1 MRFHDAVSL
10 RALYGAAP
18 VGCKANDTHWEW
30 TCQLKRIL
38 VGVDGSDAAA
48 AALGWAGRLAQVVG
62 AEVVVANVFEP
73 GQAEVSPEHYQE
85 LMLEADRRLDAEW
98 SHPLSGCA
106 APHSSVLLTG
116 APDVLLEAAE
126 HENADLVV
134 VGPRGH
140 GGFARLHVGSLAHH
154 LAHHTTRPL
163 AIVPAPG
170 AVGAFDRVVVGV
182 DGSEGSAHAVC
193 WCADMARAANAEVIA
208 VYAFE
213 PLVEWVMESDPRS
226 WRRAAERKLED
237 SWAAPL
243 RQAGVAVRTRIVE
256 NLHPVAALASVVED
270 EGAGLI
276 VVGTRG
282 IGGFLGLR
290 LGRVPVQLVHHT
302 QMPVVL
308 VPPRVLDPLLP
319 EGGRGPSSSSTG
331 MSGTG
336 DVR

>member
-1 MRFHDAVSL
+1 M
-10 RALYGAAP
+10 P
-18 VGCKANDTHWEW
+18 VGCKANDARWEW
-30 TCQLKRIL
+30 TCELKRIL
-38 VGVDGSDAAA
+38 VGVDGSAAAA
-48 AALGWAGRLAQVVG
+48 AALGWAGRLAQLVG

-73 GQAEVSPEHYQE
+73 GQAEVSPARDQE
-85 LMLEADRRLDAEW
+85 LMVEAERRLDAEW
-98 SHPLSGCA
+98 SAPLSGCA
-106 APHSSVLLTG
+106 APHRSVLLTG
-116 APDVLLEAAE
+116 APDVLLDAAE
-126 HENADLVV
+126 DEDADLVV

-140 GGFARLHVGSLAHH
+140 RGFTRLHVGSLAHH

-170 AVGAFDRVVVGV
+170 AAGAFDRVVVGV
-182 DGSEGSAHAVC
+182 DGSEGSAQAVR

-226 WRRAAERKLED
+226 WRQAAERRLED

-243 RQAGVAVRTRIVE
+243 HQAGVAVRTRIVE
-256 NLHPVAALASVVED
+256 NLHPVAALAGVVED
-270 EGAGLI
+270 EGAGLV

-282 IGGFLGLR
+282 VGGFLGLR
-290 LGRVPVQLVHHT
+290 LGRVPGVQLVHHT

-308 VPPRVLDPLLP
+308 VPPPVLDPLLP
-319 EGGRGPSSSSTG
+319 QGGGGPSSSSTG
-331 MSGTG
+331 VSGAG